1 MSRRVLLWL
10 GSSRRDLRTF
20 PASAR
25 RRAGHELDLLQ
36 QGLDATDCKPLPTV
50 GSGVYEL
57 RVRAEGA
64 FRVFYIVKFTEA
76 IYVLHAFE
84 KKTRKTAGLD
94 IEIGIKRYR
103 RLLHQRRKS

>member
-1 MSRRVLLWL
+1 M
-10 GSSRRDLRTF
+10 
-20 PASAR
+20 
-25 RRAGHELDLLQ
+25 
-36 QGLDATDCKPLPTV
+36 PTV

-57 RVRAEGA
+57 RVRSEGA
-64 FRVFYIVKFTEA
+64 FRVFYVAKFTEA

-103 RLLHQRRKS
+103 RLLNQRQKS